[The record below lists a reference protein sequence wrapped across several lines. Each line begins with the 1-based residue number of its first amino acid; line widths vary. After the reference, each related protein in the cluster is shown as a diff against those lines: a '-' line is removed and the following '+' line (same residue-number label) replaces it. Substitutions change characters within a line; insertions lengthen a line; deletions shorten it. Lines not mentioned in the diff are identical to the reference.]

1 MLESPFGSGCSDIL
15 HCPGSNSYNCRSA
28 RIISLFKMTAQTE
41 REKSSVTRI
50 HKLTIIQLV
59 HNTIRLQEDELVKK
73 TSSIDRL

>member
-1 MLESPFGSGCSDIL
+1 
-15 HCPGSNSYNCRSA
+15 
-28 RIISLFKMTAQTE
+28 MTAQTE

-73 TSSIDRL
+73 NSSIDRL